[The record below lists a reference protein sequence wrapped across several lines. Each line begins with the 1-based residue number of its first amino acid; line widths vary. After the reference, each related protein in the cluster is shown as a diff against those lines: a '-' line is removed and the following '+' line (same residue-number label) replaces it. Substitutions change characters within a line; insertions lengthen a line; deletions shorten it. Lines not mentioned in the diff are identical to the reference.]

1 MHVVHVNAKGT
12 SELAFDGSGTVV
24 RGRDAGFKTCSLCR
38 FQSGKIYNCDLNA
51 SYNIG
56 ERYFVREIL
65 KSVPA
70 TERLRI
76 EAKVPQCSRRSTC
89 TLSTLISLHAELNA
103 AA

>member
-1 MHVVHVNAKGT
+1 MITDKSFNHVL
-12 SELAFDGSGTVV
+12 SETVEKYREAV
-24 RGRDAGFKTCSLCR
+24 SFFSNVALDH
-38 FQSGKIYNCDLNA
+38 CDLNA

-56 ERYFVREIL
+56 GRYFIREIL

-89 TLSTLISLHAELNA
+89 TLSTLISLHAELSNA
-103 AA
+103 V